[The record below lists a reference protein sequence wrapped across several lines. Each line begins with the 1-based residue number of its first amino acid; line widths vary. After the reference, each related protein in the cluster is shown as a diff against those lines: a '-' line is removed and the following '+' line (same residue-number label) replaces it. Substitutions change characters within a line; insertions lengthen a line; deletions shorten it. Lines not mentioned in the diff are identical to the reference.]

1 MTPRKKL
8 IEVALPL
15 EAINE
20 ESSRRKRKAP
30 GGYPTT
36 LHKWWAQRPIAACR
50 AVLFASLVDDPSSDP
65 AYRNADGSVDEERAG
80 EKRAELFNLIEELV
94 KWENS
99 TNPKVINAARAEI
112 ARCVAS
118 RKIETGELV
127 KDKPITLELP
137 EPKWT
142 GKPPKQLTAKP
153 WDFVIRRAKPEQVDA
168 FLLEHAPPAL
178 DPFAGGGS
186 IPLEIQR
193 LGLRAYGSDL
203 NPVPVLIT
211 KALVE
216 IPPSFAGMPPVH
228 PDALASGVGGSG
240 KRKANDGQASLAGR
254 WSGAQGLAA
263 DVQAY
268 GKWMRDEAEK
278 RIGHLYPKVTVT
290 EAVAGER
297 EDLREYVGQDLTIIA
312 WLWARTVSSPD
323 PALRG
328 AQVPLASSFW
338 LSTKKGKEAWVEPLV
353 ARDGMSYTFR
363 VRTGSLTAAERK
375 VVHAGTKTGRGC
387 KFRCLLSDTPIPESH
402 VKERARAGEMGA
414 RLMAIVAEGVKG
426 RVYLTPTPDQER
438 IALELD
444 TGDAARDIHAPLT
457 DDPRNLWCLKYGL
470 DHFDRLFTSRQL
482 VALATFSDLVPEARR
497 RVLMDGGS
505 DDYADAVSTYLA
517 FALSRTADYS
527 SSLSTW
533 RPKDN
538 AMRSTLAKQALPMVW
553 DYAEGNLFTKS
564 SAGFIDCVS
573 VIVKCLE
580 HVPAAGVGS
589 SKQLNATAAVNGVD
603 HAVICTDP
611 PYYDNIGYADLAD
624 YLYVWLR
631 RALHDCYPELFGTLL
646 TPKAEELIASPH
658 RCDGD
663 REKAQQF
670 FETGLGQA
678 FARARERQATEYPL
692 TVFYAF
698 KQSEEDGDGDDD
710 SDSPGQVASTGWE
723 TMLEGLLA
731 AGFTITGTWPM
742 RTEGD
747 NRQIG
752 NDANALASS
761 IVLVCYPR
769 AETAPMASRREFV
782 SALRG
787 ELPTALRDL
796 QSTNIAPVDLA
807 QAAIGPGMAVFSRY
821 SKVIESSGERMGVRA
836 ALALINQVLD
846 EVLAEQE
853 GDFDADSRWALAW
866 FEQFGFAEGEYGVAE
881 TLSKAKNTSV
891 EGLKE
896 AGILTSARGKVR
908 ILKPDELPEGWN
920 PLNDSRLTTWEMV
933 HHLIRALE
941 SGGESAAAELVAKL
955 GGNAETARELCY
967 RLYTICERKKRA
979 SEAISYNAL
988 VQSWPEIVRLAR
1000 EEHRPPQTDA
1010 GLFEKAEE

>member
-1 MTPRKKL
+1 MTRRKKL

-15 EAINE
+15 VAINE

-65 AYRNADGSVDEERAG
+65 AYRKADGSVDEERAG
-80 EKRAELFNLIEELV
+80 EKRAELFTLIEELV

-99 TNPKVINAARAEI
+99 TNPRVINAARAEI

-127 KDKPITLELP
+127 KDKSITLHLP
-137 EPKWT
+137 EPEWT
-142 GKPPKQLTAKP
+142 GKPFRELTAKP

-211 KALVE
+211 KALIE
-216 IPPSFAGMPPVH
+216 LPAYFSGMPAVN
-228 PDALASGVGGSG
+228 PDARSATRGLG
-240 KRKANDGQASLAGR
+240 RWDGTQGLVADILHYGEVVRDEVLEAVSEFFPSLEITASLAEQR
-254 WSGAQGLAA
+254 
-263 DVQAY
+263 
-268 GKWMRDEAEK
+268 
-278 RIGHLYPKVTVT
+278 P
-290 EAVAGER
+290 
-297 EDLREYVGQDLTIIA
+297 DLKPYVGQSLPVVA
-312 WLWARTVSSPD
+312 WLWARTVPSPD
-323 PALRG
+323 PSTGG
-328 AQVPLASSFW
+328 AAVPLLRTFVLCSKAQRKAFVVPQIKTESQSICFEVRVG
-338 LSTKKGKEAWVEPLV
+338 TPPKGFDPSK
-353 ARDGMSYTFR
+353 
-363 VRTGSLTAAERK
+363 
-375 VVHAGTKTGRGC
+375 GTVSQKRLKGG
-387 KFRCLLSDTPIPESH
+387 RCLLTDAAMGFPYIREQA
-402 VKERARAGEMGA
+402 KAGKMGL
-414 RLMAIVAEGVKG
+414 RLLAMAVDAGRG
-426 RVYLTPTPDQER
+426 RVYVSPTADQEA
-438 IALELD
+438 IALSAKAKWRPDAEFPKKHRNFQPPVYGFDNLGD
-444 TGDAARDIHAPLT
+444 IFTDRQALVLNSLAESISALHGRIRDDAAAAECPVPDE
-457 DDPRNLWCLKYGL
+457 Y
-470 DHFDRLFTSRQL
+470 
-482 VALATFSDLVPEARR
+482 AT
-497 RVLMDGGS
+497 
-505 DDYADAVSTYLA
+505 AVCTYLA
-517 FALSRTADYS
+517 FALTRAADYNSMLS
-527 SSLSTW
+527 SW

-553 DYAEGNLFTKS
+553 DFAEGNPFAKS
-564 SAGFIDCVS
+564 SAGFIDCVK
-573 VIVKCLE
+573 VVAKCLE
-580 HVPAAGVGS
+580 HVPAEGFGS
-589 SKQLNATAAVNGVD
+589 TKQLNATAAVNGVD
-603 HAVICTDP
+603 RAVICTDP

-631 RALHDCYPELFGTLL
+631 RALHNRYPELFRTLL

-663 REKAQQF
+663 HEKAQQF

-678 FARARERQATEYPL
+678 FARARERQAVEYPL

-698 KQSEEDGDGDDD
+698 KQSEEDEDEDDD

-752 NDANALASS
+752 NEANALASS

-769 AETAPMASRREFV
+769 NDAAPMASRREFV

-787 ELPTALRDL
+787 ELPNALRDL

-891 EGLKE
+891 EGLKD

-908 ILKPDELPEGWN
+908 ILKPEELPASWD
-920 PLNDSRLTTWEMV
+920 PLTDTRLTTWEMV
-933 HHLIRALE
+933 HHLIRAFE
-941 SGGESAAAELVAKL
+941 SGGESSAAELVAKL

-967 RLYTICERKKRA
+967 RLYTLCERKKRP
-979 SEAISYNAL
+979 SEAMSYNAL

-1000 EEHRPPQTDA
+1000 EGKKATASDS
-1010 GLFEKAEE
+1010 GLFTETEG